1 MEFKVLE
8 CEEPTL
14 NCFCKELKKEGHGN
28 LVSIEDSRVKGSRS
42 IVMGKIV
49 NLATSLPETKRVVI
63 IAKEVL
69 PNCEYGQKFKAVVNK
84 ELALALT
91 KFSPETGDRLAFYEP
106 VIYLNPSFEDKN
118 KTGKKL
124 PKYVV
129 EIGNENKKCVMWAAK
144 KQWPKTAV
152 QGMPS
157 NGVRGSQEN
166 IALSN
171 KPSQTTNGFNKPFCK
186 NLQSGVVKNSKN
198 ISAEKDIRPETG
210 PSSKLATKQ
219 TRSST
224 QQLNPCYKYKN
235 LTDIKLAALNGDFN
249 RVNLFA
255 VVREISKELSKTS
268 TDKYTIICKIT
279 DESLGNRSFDLHF
292 FVADDV
298 LLKQIEVGDILRL
311 HRVKMELFNDD
322 VDGRI
327 FNNNDIVIFK
337 PSSMDRPLYATK
349 NFQLTDA
356 EKTRALRLRNWYK
369 KFGNSIT
376 QLADIAVEGKYQI
389 FCKILSKSIG
399 EGNKMVLRV
408 TDGSVL
414 NGLLTSSSVPGE
426 SSPSSSV
433 TDIQVQGRRKPFDML
448 KAGVY
453 VSFPDIVATRSDALR
468 LIIDTPSYQIL
479 DDQNEEVIKIIR
491 RISELENPGDKVRT
505 RTHGAGPE
513 VSNSPVS
520 TKHNDQT
527 TNHPP
532 DEGKDQTGGTR
543 NCKKT
548 NVTEEQ
554 KKNFSPCANNSC
566 MRPKVTD
573 IDLKKGNDCEEIEV
587 VAVRKRRVL
596 FNANSI
602 DLSDATTEVSEVFEN
617 LNIDKNS
624 AEEAVVNQGNTSFG
638 DLLQLVRTK
647 YCSPRKTSCQSS
659 PITSPSKESSKA
671 PATSNK
677 EDATKINLQT
687 AVVKLVKLSEEECK
701 SGTSGSQANQEDT
714 TLRTSRAKKRRQENN
729 LEDASTVF
737 NLSYQDNTLNRT
749 EQSNK
754 RVRLESVSTELGEG
768 GENGPVVAT
777 AMVDEEATPQNGG
790 EKVSNWL
797 FHPSNSLGIKEKL
810 DTDFDELDVDMAK
823 TLLLGIDQD
832 SPDLAKCLTS
842 MKKRLRV
849 FLVDLNPEPEAD
861 DLDLVSGYCFSGCR
875 QIFLYSKLH
884 WKTVDNQDFP
894 LCPDCIQTNQ
904 EKIVELMLMM
914 ELHVFDANGVHSS
927 ILVCR
932 EHAEHFLRCS
942 VQEYVE
948 DEGLRRSR
956 VRLLTDYSV
965 KNTLTASIT
974 PMLDVTV
981 TIIGK
986 LLFLIDTRLKLPSSP

>member
-513 VSNSPVS
+513 
-520 TKHNDQT
+520 
-527 TNHPP
+527 
-532 DEGKDQTGGTR
+532 
-543 NCKKT
+543 
-548 NVTEEQ
+548 
-554 KKNFSPCANNSC
+554 
-566 MRPKVTD
+566 
-573 IDLKKGNDCEEIEV
+573 
-587 VAVRKRRVL
+587 
-596 FNANSI
+596 
-602 DLSDATTEVSEVFEN
+602 
-617 LNIDKNS
+617 
-624 AEEAVVNQGNTSFG
+624 
-638 DLLQLVRTK
+638 
-647 YCSPRKTSCQSS
+647 
-659 PITSPSKESSKA
+659 SSKA